1 MKYRKFGSLDW
12 NVSEIGLGCWQI
24 GADWGEVREDK
35 AKEVLKSSF
44 ENGVNF
50 FDTADVYG
58 MGRSEKFVG
67 EFIKS
72 VSERI
77 YVATKAGRQINPH
90 VAEGYYN
97 KELMESYVDQSLSNL
112 NVETIDLLQMHCP
125 PTEVYSSD
133 HTFDMLDHLVSKGK
147 IQHYGFSVQTVDEAL
162 ACIKRPNTKS
172 IQVIFN
178 IFRQK
183 PAEKL
188 FEIAKEKKVAIIV
201 RVPLAS
207 GLLTGKFSKD
217 SSFAPDDHRNYNIN
231 GDAFDVGETF
241 SGVNFNKA
249 LDAVEDLKNILP
261 TEITLSQ
268 LSLRWILMHDAVSVV
283 IPGAKNKDHVNLNT
297 SSSNINDISSLMDK
311 ISNIYTEY
319 FFDDVHHRW

>member
-97 KELMESYVDQSLSNL
+97 KQLMESYVDQSLSNL

-133 HTFDMLDHLVSKGK
+133 NTFDMLDHLVSKGK

-261 TEITLSQ
+261 TDITLSQ

-297 SSSNINDISSLMDK
+297 SSSNINEISSLMEK

>member
-44 ENGVNF
+44 DNGVNF

-261 TEITLSQ
+261 TDITLSQ

-297 SSSNINDISSLMDK
+297 SSSNINEISFLMDK

>member
-261 TEITLSQ
+261 TDITLSQ

>member
-35 AKEVLKSSF
+35 AKEVLKSSL

-90 VAEGYYN
+90 VAAGYYN

-133 HTFDMLDHLVSKGK
+133 YTFDMLDHLVSKGK

-249 LDAVEDLKNILP
+249 LDAVEDLKSILP
-261 TEITLSQ
+261 TDITLSQ

-297 SSSNINDISSLMDK
+297 SSSNINEISSLMDK
-311 ISNIYTEY
+311 ISNIYTDY

>member
-24 GADWGEVREDK
+24 GADWGEVSEDK

-90 VAEGYYN
+90 VAKGYYN

-261 TEITLSQ
+261 TDITLSQ

-297 SSSNINDISSLMDK
+297 SSSNINEISSFMDK
-311 ISNIYTEY
+311 ISNLSLI
-319 FFDDVHHRW
+319 HI

>member
-24 GADWGEVREDK
+24 GADWGEVSEDK

-133 HTFDMLDHLVSKGK
+133 HAFEMLDYLVSKGK
-147 IQHYGFSVQTVDEAL
+147 IQNYGFSVQTVDEAL

-297 SSSNINDISSLMDK
+297 SSSNINEISSLMEK

>member
-188 FEIAKEKKVAIIV
+188 FQIAKEKKVAIIV

-261 TEITLSQ
+261 TDITLSQ

-297 SSSNINDISSLMDK
+297 SSSNINEISSLMDK

>member
-1 MKYRKFGSLDW
+1 MKYRKFGSLNW

-24 GADWGEVREDK
+24 GADWGNVSEDS

-67 EFIKS
+67 EFINS

-90 VAEGYYN
+90 VAEGYYD
-97 KELMESYVDQSLSNL
+97 KALMESYVDQSLLNL

-125 PTEVYSSD
+125 PTEVYSSGN
-133 HTFDMLDHLVSKGK
+133 TFEMLDYLVSKGK
-147 IQHYGFSVQTVDEAL
+147 IQNYGFSVQTVDEAL
-162 ACIKRPNTKS
+162 ECIQFPNTKS

-178 IFRQK
+178 MFRQK

-188 FEIAKEKKVAIIV
+188 FQIAKEKNIAIIV

-207 GLLTGKFSKD
+207 GLLTGKFTKE

-241 SGVNFNKA
+241 SGVNYNKA
-249 LDAVEDLKNILP
+249 LEAVDDLKKIIP
-261 TEITLSQ
+261 PGITLSQ

-297 SSSNINDISSLMDK
+297 SSSDANEISSLMSEIK
-311 ISNIYTEY
+311 NIYTKY

>member
-1 MKYRKFGSLDW
+1 M
-12 NVSEIGLGCWQI
+12 EI
-24 GADWGEVREDK
+24 
-35 AKEVLKSSF
+35 KSSDLF
-44 ENGVNF
+44 LYPSTFSNKRRF
-50 FDTADVYG
+50 RFDIKTASVIKNSFLNQRNYLIIDKGTADG
-58 MGRSEKFVG
+58 IQTETAIISNKGIVG
-67 EFIKS
+67 IIKS

-90 VAEGYYN
+90 VAEGYYD
-97 KELMESYVDQSLSNL
+97 KALMESYLDQSLSNL

-133 HTFDMLDHLVSKGK
+133 KTFEMLDYLVSKGK
-147 IQHYGFSVQTVDEAL
+147 IQNYGFSVQTVDEAL
-162 ACIKRPNTKS
+162 ECIKSPNTKS

-188 FEIAKEKKVAIIV
+188 FKIAKEKKVAIIV

-207 GLLTGKFSKD
+207 GLLTGKFNKD

-249 LDAVEDLKNILP
+249 LEAVEELKNLIP
-261 TEITLSQ
+261 EDITLSQ
-268 LSLRWILMHDAVSVV
+268 LSLKWILMHDAVTVV
-283 IPGAKNKDHVNLNT
+283 IPGAKNKDHVDLNT
-297 SSSNINDISSLMDK
+297 TSSDIDEISLLMNQINSV
-311 ISNIYTEY
+311 YTKY

>member
-44 ENGVNF
+44 DNGVNF

-97 KELMESYVDQSLSNL
+97 KELMESYVNQSLSNL

-297 SSSNINDISSLMDK
+297 SSSNINEISSLMEK

>member
-44 ENGVNF
+44 DNGVNF

-261 TEITLSQ
+261 TDITLSQ

-297 SSSNINDISSLMDK
+297 SSSNINEISSLMEK

>member
-35 AKEVLKSSF
+35 AKEVLKSSL

-261 TEITLSQ
+261 TDITLSQ

-297 SSSNINDISSLMDK
+297 SSSNINEISSLMNK

>member
-249 LDAVEDLKNILP
+249 LDAVEDLKSILP
-261 TEITLSQ
+261 TDITLSQ

>member
-1 MKYRKFGSLDW
+1 MKYRKFGSLNW
-12 NVSEIGLGCWQI
+12 NVSEVGLGCWQI
-24 GADWGEVREDK
+24 GADWGNVTEDS
-35 AKEVLKSSF
+35 AQEILKSSY

-67 EFIKS
+67 EFLKS

-90 VAEGYYN
+90 IAKGYYD
-97 KELMESYVDQSLSNL
+97 KDLMESYVNQSLSNL

-133 HTFDMLDHLVSKGK
+133 NTFEMLDYLVSKGK
-147 IQHYGFSVQTVDEAL
+147 IQNYGFSVQTVDEAL
-162 ACIKRPNTKS
+162 ECIKRPNTKS

-188 FEIAKEKKVAIIV
+188 FKIAKEKKVAIIV

-207 GLLTGKFSKD
+207 GLLTGKFNKD

-249 LDAVEDLKNILP
+249 LEAVDELKNILP
-261 TEITLSQ
+261 EGITLSQ
-268 LSLRWILMHDAVSVV
+268 LSLKWILMHDAVSIV
-283 IPGAKNKDHVNLNT
+283 IPGAKNKDHVGLNT
-297 SSSNINDISSLMDK
+297 SSSELDNISSLMNE
-311 ISNIYTEY
+311 INSVYTKY

>member
-72 VSERI
+72 LSERI

-231 GDAFDVGETF
+231 GEAFDVGETF

-261 TEITLSQ
+261 TDITLSQ

-297 SSSNINDISSLMDK
+297 SSSNINEISSLMEK

>member
-12 NVSEIGLGCWQI
+12 NVSEVGLGCWQI
-24 GADWGEVREDK
+24 GADWGNVTEDS
-35 AKEVLKSSF
+35 AQEILKSSY

-67 EFIKS
+67 DFLKS
-72 VSERI
+72 VSDRI

-90 VAEGYYN
+90 VAEGYYD
-97 KELMESYVDQSLSNL
+97 KALMESYVDQSLLNL

-133 HTFDMLDHLVSKGK
+133 NTFEMLDYLVSKGK
-147 IQHYGFSVQTVDEAL
+147 IQNYGFSVQTVDEAL
-162 ACIKRPNTKS
+162 ECIKRPNTKS

-188 FEIAKEKKVAIIV
+188 FKIAKERKVAIIV

-207 GLLTGKFSKD
+207 GLLTGKFNKD

-249 LDAVEDLKNILP
+249 LEAVDELKNILP
-261 TEITLSQ
+261 EGITLSQ
-268 LSLRWILMHDAVSVV
+268 LSLKWILMHDAVSIV
-283 IPGAKNKDHVNLNT
+283 IPGAKNKDHVGLNT
-297 SSSNINDISSLMDK
+297 SSSELNEISSLMNE
-311 ISNIYTEY
+311 INSVYTKY

>member
-1 MKYRKFGSLDW
+1 M
-12 NVSEIGLGCWQI
+12 V
-24 GADWGEVREDK
+24 
-35 AKEVLKSSF
+35 
-44 ENGVNF
+44 F

-90 VAEGYYN
+90 VAKGYYN

-261 TEITLSQ
+261 TDITLSQ

-297 SSSNINDISSLMDK
+297 SSSNINEISSLMDK

>member
-24 GADWGEVREDK
+24 GADWGEVSEDK

-90 VAEGYYN
+90 VAEGYYD
-97 KELMESYVDQSLSNL
+97 KALMESYVDQSLSNL

-125 PTEVYSSD
+125 PTEVYSSEA
-133 HTFDMLDHLVSKGK
+133 TFEMLDYLVSKGK
-147 IQHYGFSVQTVDEAL
+147 IQNYGFSVQTVDEAL
-162 ACIKRPNTKS
+162 ECIKFPHTKS

-178 IFRQK
+178 MFRQK

-188 FEIAKEKKVAIIV
+188 FQIAKEKNIAIIV

-207 GLLTGKFSKD
+207 GLLTGKFTKV

-241 SGVNFNKA
+241 SGVNYNKA
-249 LDAVEDLKNILP
+249 LEAVDDLKKIIP
-261 TEITLSQ
+261 TGITLSQ

-297 SSSNINDISSLMDK
+297 SSSDANEISSLMSE
-311 ISNIYTEY
+311 IQNIYTKY

>member
-133 HTFDMLDHLVSKGK
+133 HTFEMLDHLVSKGK

-297 SSSNINDISSLMDK
+297 SSSNINEISSLMDK